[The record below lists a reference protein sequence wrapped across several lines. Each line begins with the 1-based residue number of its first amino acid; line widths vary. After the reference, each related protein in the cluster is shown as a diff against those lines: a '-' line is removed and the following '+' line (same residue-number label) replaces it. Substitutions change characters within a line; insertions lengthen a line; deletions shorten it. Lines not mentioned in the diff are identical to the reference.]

1 MKIENESEGFIK
13 NLIPQ
18 KKIEE
23 TKISSIS
30 GAETEKKPTKKS
42 TYIIDEIIAE
52 AKNDESRKVALMGHV
67 EPEIYDKILEISKKT
82 GRTKSKTVNE
92 ILKKA
97 LGLW

>member
-23 TKISSIS
+23 TKISIS

-67 EPEIYDKILEISKKT
+67 EPEIYDKIVEISKKT

-97 LGLW
+97 LGL